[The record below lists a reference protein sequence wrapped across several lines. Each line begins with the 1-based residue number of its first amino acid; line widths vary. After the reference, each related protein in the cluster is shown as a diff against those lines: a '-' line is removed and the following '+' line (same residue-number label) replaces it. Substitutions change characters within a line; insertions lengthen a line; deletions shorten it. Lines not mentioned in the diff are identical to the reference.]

1 MDWKSYKRP
10 FHSCLAMTW
19 KVHFMNTVKR
29 NLYGLQWSTTI
40 AACHRIKSSSSVGL
54 KICKYCTIKMCFKA
68 LVTSFRC
75 GHAFSSYV
83 YEPAIAL
90 PVFYDWLQKN
100 GCTLVEKT
108 IRKLDQLKGYSA
120 VINCTGVGAK
130 YLVEDHSIKPIRKE
144 KN

>member
-1 MDWKSYKRP
+1 MLNETFYVIFKHRAFYLLK
-10 FHSCLAMTW
+10 
-19 KVHFMNTVKR
+19 
-29 NLYGLQWSTTI
+29 LY
-40 AACHRIKSSSSVGL
+40 HRD
-54 KICKYCTIKMCFKA
+54 F
-68 LVTSFRC
+68 SFLRC

-108 IRKLDQLKGYSA
+108 IRKLNQLEGYTA

-130 YLVEDHSIKPIRKE
+130 YLVEDHSIKPIRTLKY
-144 KN
+144 